1 MPAMSMASTPDGVYY
16 LPAFT
21 TYRNDIPILPGT
33 GIIEA
38 NHIRNLYYL
47 YANRHNDHCSPY
59 SERHPDPLKR
69 CIHAYPDI
77 EVVTFEDEFPA
88 QWYLGIDM
96 AHALHGSYHHALQVF
111 GNAVQ
116 PEGWNW
122 HQPWAH
128 YDYASKLAEIGFP
141 YINWPINFTEVVYN
155 FSFDTFHELQRIA
168 HHNNFYAMC
177 LNAMALIIDGA
188 KCNHYTNL
196 AHVGYIRGSPGLVS
210 AHRFWCRMQGLPIND
225 PSEDDLSDAGFPI
238 EGYGDD
244 TPAVELPMPP
254 PEPTSFAQLDEFA
267 ERAFDYEEWGLE
279 QPTSVDIDR
288 IRLRDCTSEVPSTA
302 PAGRSPEL
310 AELVRQLEQVA
321 LLRREAREA
330 REPTGWGVDVAKPV
344 WEWPGEPPNNKWI
357 GSPVWP
363 APQTPEPWVRPD
375 FEEDEGLVLDDTDM
389 DFDIG
394 GGIEISLNHLIQT
407 RRAAAA

>member
-1 MPAMSMASTPDGVYY
+1 MSMASTPDGVYY

-38 NHIRNLYYL
+38 NHIRDLYYL

-59 SERHPDPLKR
+59 SERHPDPLER
-69 CIHAYPDI
+69 RIHAYPDI

-111 GNAVQ
+111 GDAVQ
-116 PEGWNW
+116 PEGWNR

-141 YINWPINFTEVVYN
+141 YINRPINFTEVVYN
-155 FSFDTFHELQRIA
+155 FPFDTFHELQRIA

-196 AHVGYIRGSPGLVS
+196 AHD
-210 AHRFWCRMQGLPIND
+210 F
-225 PSEDDLSDAGFPI
+225 
-238 EGYGDD
+238 
-244 TPAVELPMPP
+244 
-254 PEPTSFAQLDEFA
+254 
-267 ERAFDYEEWGLE
+267 
-279 QPTSVDIDR
+279 
-288 IRLRDCTSEVPSTA
+288 PSTI
-302 PAGRSPEL
+302 PPKTISQMQVDFIRIPHRGIWRGHAGC
-310 AELVRQLEQVA
+310 
-321 LLRREAREA
+321 
-330 REPTGWGVDVAKPV
+330 G
-344 WEWPGEPPNNKWI
+344 
-357 GSPVWP
+357 
-363 APQTPEPWVRPD
+363 TPY
-375 FEEDEGLVLDDTDM
+375 
-389 DFDIG
+389 
-394 GGIEISLNHLIQT
+394 
-407 RRAAAA
+407 AAT